1 MFDGSSS
8 CCGGALA
15 IGRELRMTR
24 PIHGREPAS
33 NPMYVAT
40 VAILAQGTS
49 RADAVTQ
56 AFFVRRSVRHF
67 RPRPVQRKTTLVDAS
82 GKWSHAGLN
91 RGPYGY

>member
-1 MFDGSSS
+1 
-8 CCGGALA
+8 
-15 IGRELRMTR
+15 MTLST
-24 PIHGREPAS
+24 HGCEPPS

-56 AFFVRRSVRHF
+56 AFFVRLSVRHF
-67 RPRPVQRKTTLVDAS
+67 RPRLVQRKTTLVDAS